1 MIRHAMLLTAFVI
14 FATTTA
20 TAADDIRVADQGL
33 FARLDTNGDGMLT
46 AEELPSSQAR
56 LFSRLVRLGD
66 SNGDGQLTEDEW
78 RTATKPRRPAK
89 PIEEKQSAEG
99 PGADEIRLLLLKL
112 DSNGDGVL
120 TKSEAPEDLK
130 RTFDQISD
138 QFDRNDDD
146 RINRFELARGGPRLR
161 GMAQRTVRRLNLN
174 VARELRKLDREQ
186 GDAAMRFSRAP
197 RREDF
202 LRDPKQSL
210 ALFQLVDANKDGK
223 LERDEIPEQGANR
236 WRRLFRLGD
245 RNGDG
250 ELTEREYLAA
260 AQQASRFMQRM
271 SQSPSE

>member
-1 MIRHAMLLTAFVI
+1 MIRHAMLLAGFVI
-14 FATTTA
+14 FATTP

-33 FARLDTNGDGMLT
+33 FARLDTSGDGMLT

-66 SNGDGQLTEDEW
+66 SNGDGQLTEGEW

-112 DSNGDGVL
+112 DINGDGVL
-120 TKSEAPEDLK
+120 TKSEAPEELK

-174 VARELRKLDREQ
+174 VERELKKLDREQ

-197 RREDF
+197 RREEF

-260 AQQASRFMQRM
+260 AQQASRIMQRM